1 MSDKL
6 NSNDSPESLRRRQL
20 LSAGSA
26 GVVAAALGSGAA
38 MAEGAATGS
47 GAAVSVAADGNYER
61 VPLRKDSLR
70 VTAVQ
75 SIMRAVRDTANPE
88 REMKANLDHMLDLI
102 DRANGF
108 PGPQGLVCFHE
119 QPIMGWNPW
128 TREEV
133 LRVAIEIP
141 GPETEALGKKAREY
155 GCYITF
161 GTYAKD
167 PDWPGHL
174 LLNGVLIGP
183 EGNVVANHWK
193 TNNIRGFI
201 PGWDIFTTG
210 IYDVLDRYREMYGE
224 DAVLQVARTD
234 IGNIS
239 CSITPSQPDVIRALA
254 MKGLEIRLSSS
265 SGGYSLTGAQ
275 TIARHNRLW
284 SVVCNQSATRP
295 SSIRADRSRRGPGP
309 CTRSSCGQAFRWPRS
324 AAHARFRPGS
334 RSRCCGR
341 FTNNT
346 CRVTVRIP
354 KRPISPWMPQMH
366 HATSQASGTGDFTL
380 PWNNLGARAGRP
392 RSQVVPCASAQRSR
406 LRKLASRPARRDN
419 P

>member
-6 NSNDSPESLRRRQL
+6 DRNDSPQSPRRREIL
-20 LSAGSA
+20 AAGSA
-26 GVVAAALGSGAA
+26 GAMALALGSGAA
-38 MAEGAATGS
+38 SAEDAAAG
-47 GAAVSVAADGNYER
+47 GGGAVSVAADGNYER
-61 VPLRKDSLR
+61 VPLRKDTLR

-75 SIMRAVRDTANPE
+75 SIMRAVRDTANPA
-88 REMKANLDHMLDLI
+88 REMKANLDHMLELI
-102 DRANGF
+102 DQANGF
-108 PGPQGLVCFHE
+108 RGPQDLVCFHE

-141 GPETEALGKKAREY
+141 GPETEALGRKAKEY

-239 CSITPSQPDVIRALA
+239 CSITPGQPDVIRALA

-265 SGGYSLTGAQ
+265 SGGYSLTEAQ

-284 SVVCNQSATRP
+284 SVVCNQSVSPEQPGFPEFSGSGDTAIFDPRGT
-295 SSIRADRSRRGPGP
+295 IAARARSVHEEFVRTTIPMAAFRRSRSIPPGVPIEMLRPVHERYVPRDGP
-309 CTRSSCGQAFRWPRS
+309 
-324 AAHARFRPGS
+324 
-334 RSRCCGR
+334 
-341 FTNNT
+341 N
-346 CRVTVRIP
+346 
-354 KRPISPWMPQMH
+354 
-366 HATSQASGTGDFTL
+366 SQASYQPVD
-380 PWNNLGARAGRP
+380 AAD
-392 RSQVVPCASAQRSR
+392 
-406 LRKLASRPARRDN
+406 ASRHFKNIRN
-419 P
+419 W

>member
-1 MSDKL
+1 MNEKL
-6 NSNDSPESLRRRQL
+6 NRNDTPESLRRRQL
-20 LSAGSA
+20 LTAGSA
-26 GVVAAALGSGAA
+26 GAVALALGGRAARAEDAAADG
-38 MAEGAATGS
+38 
-47 GAAVSVAADGNYER
+47 GAAVSVAADGEYER
-61 VPLRKDSLR
+61 VPLRKDTVR

-75 SIMRAVRDTANPE
+75 SIMRAVRNTQNPGP
-88 REMKANLDHMLDLI
+88 EMKANLDHMIELI
-102 DRANGF
+102 DEANGF
-108 PGPQGLVCFHE
+108 PGRQDLICFHE

-141 GPETEALGKKAREY
+141 GPETEALGKKAKEY

-224 DAVLQVARTD
+224 DEVLQVARTD

-239 CSITPSQPDVIRALA
+239 CSITPRQPDVIRALA

-265 SGGYSLTGAQ
+265 SGGYSLTEAQ
-275 TIARHNRLW
+275 VIAGHNRLW
-284 SVVCNQSATRP
+284 SVVCNQSVSPEQPGFPEFSGSGDTAIFDPRGT
-295 SSIRADRSRRGPGP
+295 IAARARSVHEEFVRTTIPMAAFRRSRTIPPGVPMEMLRPVYDRYVPRNGP
-309 CTRSSCGQAFRWPRS
+309 
-324 AAHARFRPGS
+324 
-334 RSRCCGR
+334 
-341 FTNNT
+341 N
-346 CRVTVRIP
+346 
-354 KRPISPWMPQMH
+354 
-366 HATSQASGTGDFTL
+366 SQASYL
-380 PWNNLGARAGRP
+380 PADGAD
-392 RSQVVPCASAQRSR
+392 
-406 LRKLASRPARRDN
+406 ASRHFGSIRN
-419 P
+419 W

>member
-1 MSDKL
+1 MSDKIDR
-6 NSNDSPESLRRRQL
+6 NDSPQSPRRREIL
-20 LSAGSA
+20 AAGSA
-26 GVVAAALGSGAA
+26 GAVALALGSGAA
-38 MAEGAATGS
+38 RAEDAAAG
-47 GAAVSVAADGNYER
+47 GGGAVSVAADGNYER
-61 VPLRKDSLR
+61 VPLRKDTVR

-75 SIMRAVRDTANPE
+75 SIMRAVRDTANPA
-88 REMKANLDHMLDLI
+88 REMKANLDHMLELI
-102 DRANGF
+102 DQANGF
-108 PGPQGLVCFHE
+108 GGPQDLVCFHE

-141 GPETEALGKKAREY
+141 GPETEALGKKAKEY

-275 TIARHNRLW
+275 TVARHNRLW
-284 SVVCNQSATRP
+284 SVVCNQSVSPEQPGFPEFSGSGDTAIFDPRGT
-295 SSIRADRSRRGPGP
+295 IAARARSVHEEFVRTTIPMAAFRRSRSIPPGVPIEMLRPVYEKYVPRDGP
-309 CTRSSCGQAFRWPRS
+309 
-324 AAHARFRPGS
+324 
-334 RSRCCGR
+334 
-341 FTNNT
+341 N
-346 CRVTVRIP
+346 
-354 KRPISPWMPQMH
+354 
-366 HATSQASGTGDFTL
+366 SQASYQPAD
-380 PWNNLGARAGRP
+380 AAD
-392 RSQVVPCASAQRSR
+392 
-406 LRKLASRPARRDN
+406 ASRHFKSIRN
-419 P
+419 W

>member
-6 NSNDSPESLRRRQL
+6 DRNDSPQSPRRREIL
-20 LSAGSA
+20 AAGSA
-26 GVVAAALGSGAA
+26 GAMALALGSAAASAEDAAAGGGGAV
-38 MAEGAATGS
+38 G
-47 GAAVSVAADGNYER
+47 VAADGNYER
-61 VPLRKDSLR
+61 MPLRKDTLR

-75 SIMRAVRDTANPE
+75 SIMRAVRDTANPA

-102 DRANGF
+102 DKANGF
-108 PGPQGLVCFHE
+108 GGAQDLVCFHE

-141 GPETEALGKKAREY
+141 GPETEALGRKAKEY

-161 GTYAKD
+161 GTYARD

-239 CSITPSQPDVIRALA
+239 CSITPGQPDVIRALA

-265 SGGYSLTGAQ
+265 SGGYSLTEAQ

-284 SVVCNQSATRP
+284 SVVCNQSVSPEQPGFPEFSGSGDTAIFDPRGT
-295 SSIRADRSRRGPGP
+295 IAARARSVHEEFVRTTIPMAAFRRSRSIPPGVPIEMLRPVHERYVPRDGP
-309 CTRSSCGQAFRWPRS
+309 
-324 AAHARFRPGS
+324 
-334 RSRCCGR
+334 
-341 FTNNT
+341 N
-346 CRVTVRIP
+346 
-354 KRPISPWMPQMH
+354 
-366 HATSQASGTGDFTL
+366 SQASYQPVD
-380 PWNNLGARAGRP
+380 AAD
-392 RSQVVPCASAQRSR
+392 
-406 LRKLASRPARRDN
+406 ASRHFKNIRN
-419 P
+419 W

>member
-6 NSNDSPESLRRRQL
+6 DRNDSPQSPRRREIL
-20 LSAGSA
+20 AAGSA
-26 GVVAAALGSGAA
+26 GAMALALGSAA
-38 MAEGAATGS
+38 ASAEDAAAG
-47 GAAVSVAADGNYER
+47 GGGAVSVAADGNYER
-61 VPLRKDSLR
+61 VPLRKDTLR

-75 SIMRAVRDTANPE
+75 SIMRAVRDTANPA

-102 DRANGF
+102 DKANGF
-108 PGPQGLVCFHE
+108 GGAQDLVCFHE

-141 GPETEALGKKAREY
+141 GPETEALGKKAKEY

-193 TNNIRGFI
+193 TNNVRGFI

-265 SGGYSLTGAQ
+265 SGGYSLTEAQ

-284 SVVCNQSATRP
+284 SVVCNQSVSPEQPGFPEFSGSGDTAIFDPRGTIAARARSVHEEFVRATIPIAAFR
-295 SSIRADRSRRGPGP
+295 RSRSIPPGVPIEMLRPVHERYVPRDGP
-309 CTRSSCGQAFRWPRS
+309 
-324 AAHARFRPGS
+324 
-334 RSRCCGR
+334 
-341 FTNNT
+341 N
-346 CRVTVRIP
+346 
-354 KRPISPWMPQMH
+354 
-366 HATSQASGTGDFTL
+366 SQASYQPVD
-380 PWNNLGARAGRP
+380 AAD
-392 RSQVVPCASAQRSR
+392 
-406 LRKLASRPARRDN
+406 ASRHFKNIRN
-419 P
+419 W

>member
-1 MSDKL
+1 MSEKL
-6 NSNDSPESLRRRQL
+6 GRNDTPESLRRRQL
-20 LSAGSA
+20 LTAGSA
-26 GVVAAALGSGAA
+26 GAVALALGGRAARAEDAAADGGGS
-38 MAEGAATGS
+38 
-47 GAAVSVAADGNYER
+47 VSVAADGEYER
-61 VPLRKDSLR
+61 VPLREDTVR

-75 SIMRAVRDTANPE
+75 SIMRAVRNTQNPGP
-88 REMKANLDHMLDLI
+88 EMKANLDHMIEMI
-102 DRANGF
+102 DKANGF
-108 PGPQGLVCFHE
+108 PGRQDLICFHE

-141 GPETEALGKKAREY
+141 GPETEALGKKAKEY

-239 CSITPSQPDVIRALA
+239 CSITPRQPDVIRALA

-265 SGGYSLTGAQ
+265 SGGYSLTEAQ
-275 TIARHNRLW
+275 VIAGHNRLW
-284 SVVCNQSATRP
+284 SVVCNQSVSPEQPGFPEFSGSGDTAIFDPRGTIAARARSVHEEFVRTTIPMAAFRRSRTIPPGVPMEMLRP
-295 SSIRADRSRRGPGP
+295 VYDRYVPRDGPNGQSSYLPADGADASRHFGSIRN
-309 CTRSSCGQAFRWPRS
+309 W
-324 AAHARFRPGS
+324 
-334 RSRCCGR
+334 
-341 FTNNT
+341 
-346 CRVTVRIP
+346 
-354 KRPISPWMPQMH
+354 
-366 HATSQASGTGDFTL
+366 
-380 PWNNLGARAGRP
+380 
-392 RSQVVPCASAQRSR
+392 
-406 LRKLASRPARRDN
+406 
-419 P
+419 

>member
-1 MSDKL
+1 MSDNL
-6 NSNDSPESLRRRQL
+6 TRIDSPESPRRREML
-20 LSAGSA
+20 TAGSA
-26 GVVAAALGSGAA
+26 GALALALGGRAAKAEDAAA
-38 MAEGAATGS
+38 EGGE
-47 GAAVSVAADGNYER
+47 AVSVAADGNYER
-61 VPLRKDSLR
+61 APLRKDTVR

-75 SIMRAVRDTANPE
+75 SIMRAVRDTANPA
-88 REMKANLDHMLDLI
+88 REMKANLDHMLELI
-102 DRANGF
+102 DQANGF
-108 PGPQGLVCFHE
+108 SGPQDLVCFHE

-141 GPETEALGKKAREY
+141 GPETEALGKKAKEH

-167 PDWPGHL
+167 ADWPGHL

-224 DAVLQVARTD
+224 DEVLQVARTD

-239 CSITPSQPDVIRALA
+239 CSITPRQPDVIRALT

-265 SGGYSLTGAQ
+265 SGGYNIAEAQ
-275 TIARHNRLW
+275 VIAGHNRLW
-284 SVVCNQSATRP
+284 SVVCNQSVSPEQPGFPEFSGSGDTAIFDPRGQ
-295 SSIRADRSRRGPGP
+295 IAARAKSVHEEFVRTTIPMAQFRRSRTIPPGVPMEMLRPVYHRYVPRHGPN
-309 CTRSSCGQAFRWPRS
+309 GQAS
-324 AAHARFRPGS
+324 Y
-334 RSRCCGR
+334 
-341 FTNNT
+341 
-346 CRVTVRIP
+346 
-354 KRPISPWMPQMH
+354 
-366 HATSQASGTGDFTL
+366 L
-380 PWNNLGARAGRP
+380 PADGAD
-392 RSQVVPCASAQRSR
+392 
-406 LRKLASRPARRDN
+406 ASRHFAGNRN
-419 P
+419 W

>member
-1 MSDKL
+1 MNEKFSK
-6 NSNDSPESLRRRQL
+6 NDSPDSLRRREL
-20 LSAGSA
+20 LTAGSA
-26 GVVAAALGSGAA
+26 GAVALALGGRAA
-38 MAEGAATGS
+38 RAEEGAAGS
-47 GAAVSVAADGNYER
+47 DEAVSVAADGNYER
-61 VPLRKDSLR
+61 VPLRKDTVR

-75 SIMRAVRDTANPE
+75 SIMRAVRDTKNPR

-102 DRANGF
+102 DQANGF
-108 PGPQGLVCFHE
+108 PGRQDLVCFHE

-141 GPETEALGKKAREY
+141 GPETEALGRKAKEY

-183 EGNVVANHWK
+183 EGHVVANHWK

-224 DAVLQVARTD
+224 DAVLPVARTD

-239 CSITPSQPDVIRALA
+239 CTITPRQPDIVRALA
-254 MKGLEIRLSSS
+254 MKGLEVRLSSS
-265 SGGYSLTGAQ
+265 SGGYSLTEAQ
-275 TIARHNRLW
+275 VIAGHNRLW
-284 SVVCNQSATRP
+284 SVVCNQSVSPEQPGFPEFSGSGDTAIFDPRGT
-295 SSIRADRSRRGPGP
+295 IAARARSVHEEFVRTTIPMAAFRRSRTIPSGVPMEMLRPVYDRYVPRDGPN
-309 CTRSSCGQAFRWPRS
+309 GQASYLPEDGADS
-324 AAHARFRPGS
+324 S
-334 RSRCCGR
+334 RH
-341 FTNNT
+341 F
-346 CRVTVRIP
+346 
-354 KRPISPWMPQMH
+354 
-366 HATSQASGTGDFTL
+366 SGNRN
-380 PWNNLGARAGRP
+380 W
-392 RSQVVPCASAQRSR
+392 
-406 LRKLASRPARRDN
+406 
-419 P
+419 

>member
-1 MSDKL
+1 MSEKL
-6 NSNDSPESLRRRQL
+6 NRSDTPESLRRRQL
-20 LSAGSA
+20 LTAGSA
-26 GVVAAALGSGAA
+26 GAVALALGGGAARAEEAAADGGGS
-38 MAEGAATGS
+38 
-47 GAAVSVAADGNYER
+47 VSVAADGEYER
-61 VPLRKDSLR
+61 VPLRKDTVR

-75 SIMRAVRDTANPE
+75 SIMRAVRNTQNPGP
-88 REMKANLDHMLDLI
+88 EMKANLDHMIEMI
-102 DRANGF
+102 DKANGF
-108 PGPQGLVCFHE
+108 PGRQDLICFHE

-141 GPETEALGKKAREY
+141 GPETEALGKKAKEY

-224 DAVLQVARTD
+224 DEVLQVARTD

-239 CSITPSQPDVIRALA
+239 CSITPRQPDVIRALA

-265 SGGYSLTGAQ
+265 SGGYNIAEAQ
-275 TIARHNRLW
+275 VIAGHNRLW
-284 SVVCNQSATRP
+284 SVVCNQSVSPEQPGFPEFSGSGDTAIFDPRGQIAARARSVHEEFVRTTIPMAQFRRSRTIP
-295 SSIRADRSRRGPGP
+295 PGVPIEMLQPVYDRYVPRNGPNGQTSYLPADGADASRHFGSIRN
-309 CTRSSCGQAFRWPRS
+309 W
-324 AAHARFRPGS
+324 
-334 RSRCCGR
+334 
-341 FTNNT
+341 
-346 CRVTVRIP
+346 
-354 KRPISPWMPQMH
+354 
-366 HATSQASGTGDFTL
+366 
-380 PWNNLGARAGRP
+380 
-392 RSQVVPCASAQRSR
+392 
-406 LRKLASRPARRDN
+406 
-419 P
+419 